1 MTTNKLKALELFAG
15 IGGFRLGM
23 ANANIQTVW
32 ANDINEL
39 CCKVYESNFGKDSI
53 VLGDINEI
61 SILDIPNHD
70 ILTAAR
76 DFCVVLGATPILN
89 LYGVTDGKAVG
100 TYVEL
105 TFNQYLSTKYEYT
118 LGSAA
123 LGIDFPGL
131 EVDLKVTSIRQPQS
145 SCPFRNASQKVYGLG
160 YHLLIL
166 VYEKI
171 DEHSSRTANLKFQ
184 NVVFVSRERTGD
196 YQTTYGLREILRR
209 NGNKE
214 DVIAFLEER
223 NFPLDEI
230 GREILAERILQQP
243 PEIGY
248 LTISNALQW
257 RLQYSR
263 IIQVA
268 TTMTTV
274 SVENLLLG

>member
-1 MTTNKLKALELFAG
+1 MKALTL
-15 IGGFRLGM
+15 LS
-23 ANANIQTVW
+23 
-32 ANDINEL
+32 L
-39 CCKVYESNFGKDSI
+39 KS
-53 VLGDINEI
+53 
-61 SILDIPNHD
+61 
-70 ILTAAR
+70 AAR
-76 DFCVVLGATPILN
+76 DFCLSLSVTPIPN

-100 TYVEL
+100 TYVESV
-105 TFNQYLSTKYEYT
+105 FNQYLSARYEYT

-160 YHLLIL
+160 YHLL
-166 VYEKI
+166 VFAYEKI
-171 DEHSSRTANLKFQ
+171 DNHSSRAANLNFQ
-184 NVVFVSRERTGD
+184 QVVFVARERTGD

-209 NGNKE
+209 NGNKD
-214 DVIAFLEER
+214 DVAAFLEER

-230 GREILAERILQQP
+230 GRESLAERILLQP

-263 IIQVA
+263 VIQVA
-268 TTMTTV
+268 TTGTTDG
-274 SVENLLLG
+274 VENLLV